1 MALDPPSGQL
11 GDPSVII
18 DLASPTDLPSIDPL
32 MNVDEASHL
41 VVDFL
46 TDHVG
51 PYGWTVSR
59 SADDGRVHLRARD
72 DAVTTDAESRAKALR
87 PHGPLLDLL
96 GSMLSTVLSCDLARL
111 EEARLRG
118 RAEMAADTDVL
129 TGLLNRRGWAR
140 ALQAEEGR
148 YRRLGDPAV
157 VILVDL
163 DHLKEVNDGLGH
175 VAGDVVIQSAAQVI
189 EDCTRP
195 YDYVARLGG
204 DEFAVLAVDVTESQ
218 AQDMV
223 DRMRVALAQVDVA
236 ASVGHA
242 PYTPEG
248 GFTAAVTAA
257 DRSMYAEKRRRRATH
272 G

>member
-1 MALDPPSGQL
+1 MAPDPPSGQL
-11 GDPSVII
+11 GDTSVII
-18 DLASPTDLPSIDPL
+18 DLASSTGLPSIDPL
-32 MNVDEASHL
+32 MNVDEASQL

-46 TDHVG
+46 TEHVG
-51 PYGWTVSR
+51 PYGWTVAR
-59 SADDGRVHLRARD
+59 SADDGRVRLEVRHDVDTL
-72 DAVTTDAESRAKALR
+72 DAEALR
-87 PHGPLLDLL
+87 QHGPLLDLL
-96 GSMLSTVLSCDLARL
+96 GTMLSTVLASDLARL

-118 RAEMAADTDVL
+118 RAEMAADTDPM

-140 ALQAEEGR
+140 ALEAEEGR

-204 DEFAVLAVDVTESQ
+204 DEFAVLAVDITESQ

-223 DRMRVALAQVDVA
+223 ERMRAAFAEVDVA
-236 ASVGHA
+236 ASIGLA
-242 PYTPEG
+242 PYTLDG
-248 GFTAAVTAA
+248 GFPAATTAA
-257 DRSMYAEKRRRRATH
+257 DRAMYEDKQRRRAALR
-272 G
+272 

>member
-1 MALDPPSGQL
+1 MAPDPPSGQL
-11 GDPSVII
+11 GDTSVII
-18 DLASPTDLPSIDPL
+18 DLASSAGLPSIDPL
-32 MNVDEASHL
+32 MNVDEASLL

-46 TDHVG
+46 TEHVG
-51 PYGWTVSR
+51 PYGWTVAR
-59 SADDGRVHLRARD
+59 SADDGRIRLEVRD
-72 DAVTTDAESRAKALR
+72 DVDGADSEGLR
-87 PHGPLLDLL
+87 QHRPLVDLL
-96 GSMLSTVLSCDLARL
+96 GSDLARL

-118 RAEMAADTDVL
+118 RAEMAADTDPM

-140 ALQAEEGR
+140 ALEAEEGR

-175 VAGDVVIQSAAQVI
+175 VAGDIVIQSAAQVI

-218 AQDMV
+218 AQEMV
-223 DRMRVALAQVDVA
+223 ERMREAFARVDVA
-236 ASVGHA
+236 ASIGLA
-242 PYTPEG
+242 PYTREG
-248 GFTAAVTAA
+248 GFTATVTAA
-257 DRSMYAEKRRRRATH
+257 DRAMYEDKQRRRAALR
-272 G
+272 